1 MRPIQWIT
9 LVTLGFIV
17 GMVLQ
22 SSHNLKTSPAEIAY
36 KREDLV
42 EAVVAKEENSP
53 ADIAYKGEVLAE
65 AVVAKE
71 DNSSADIA
79 YKREVLVEAVVAK
92 KDNPPAC
99 IAYKGEV
106 LVEAVVAKEDNLL
119 WHKSCLR
126 NANNSGYDCRD
137 CGANNNNSYSSR
149 NDCPLLKPLGW
160 CRVFPA
166 PPWNTPPRQES
177 YFDPT
182 KRGHSHVIRHWDKNN
197 VYEQIPCETHYECW
211 DYSRC
216 ADSKVTVFA
225 YGVNSS
231 SSASILVDK
240 AVAAF
245 PEKLERV
252 HDPQQ
257 ACLLVVTPQ
266 SFDSENITMLLSHP
280 AYGDG
285 SNHFIWIPH
294 RAFLQ
299 HGDEPFNYRG
309 NYGKASLGTPT
320 LMHSQLRPG
329 HDVPLALSKQEYS
342 VELSVNKPDKLPTV
356 GKRKILLLF
365 KGNIFYW
372 NQIWWQHRYLAAE
385 YWDLSADVVADV
397 TCEGRE
403 YKIPA
408 KEYALL
414 LASSVFTF
422 CPGGGSTNSFR
433 FVEALG
439 MGSIP
444 IVMTDFVPPFWP
456 DYDWSGCLLEVTEAR
471 IIDLP
476 RRVRKISVAE
486 IRQRQERCAELFH
499 LTIGWARNDE
509 GRLVDSEETSFVTAL
524 HVWIWRIQRRKEQR
538 GQIELERK
546 KVMNG

>member
-1 MRPIQWIT
+1 MRPLLRWIT
-9 LVTLGFIV
+9 AVTLVAIC
-17 GMVLQ
+17 GMTVLLSCQ
-22 SSHNLKTSPAEIAY
+22 NLKTTTSPAH
-36 KREDLV
+36 
-42 EAVVAKEENSP
+42 
-53 ADIAYKGEVLAE
+53 IAYKGVVLIE

-71 DNSSADIA
+71 D
-79 YKREVLVEAVVAK
+79 
-92 KDNPPAC
+92 
-99 IAYKGEV
+99 G
-106 LVEAVVAKEDNLL
+106 LL
-119 WHKSCLR
+119 RHKSCLR
-126 NANNSGYDCRD
+126 NANNFGYDCRD
-137 CGANNNNSYSSR
+137 CGASNNNNSDYSSR
-149 NDCPLLKPLGW
+149 NDCPLLKPRGW
-160 CRVFPA
+160 CRAFPS
-166 PPWNTPPRQES
+166 PPWDTPPRQQS
-177 YFDPT
+177 FHDPT
-182 KRGHSHVIRHWDKNN
+182 KQGHSHLIRHWDNRN

-216 ADSKVTVFA
+216 ADSKVAVFA
-225 YGVNSS
+225 YGVNS

-245 PEKLERV
+245 PKKLQRV
-252 HDPQQ
+252 HDPKQ

-266 SFDSENITMLLSHP
+266 SFDSNNITMLLSHP

-285 SNHFIWIPH
+285 SNHFIWMSY

-299 HGDEPFNYRG
+299 HGDDSFNYRG

-320 LMHSQLRPG
+320 LMRSQLRHG
-329 HDVPLALSKQEYS
+329 HDVPLALPKHEYS
-342 VELSVNKPDKLPTV
+342 DQLNVNKPEKLPTL

-365 KGNIFYW
+365 KGGAAPW
-372 NQIWWQHRYLAAE
+372 KQLWWQHRYVAAE
-385 YWDLSADVVADV
+385 YWELSEDVVADV
-397 TCEGRE
+397 TCKKRK
-403 YKIPA
+403 YQIPTN
-408 KEYALL
+408 EYAQL

-456 DYDWSGCLLEVTEAR
+456 DYDWSGCLLQVTEAR
-471 IIDLP
+471 IVDLP
-476 RRVRKISVAE
+476 RRVRTISMAE

-499 LTIGWARNDE
+499 LTIGWARDHE
-509 GRLVDSEETSFVTAL
+509 GRLVDSEETSFVTAI

-546 KVMNG
+546 EVMSGRSVSA